1 MMRDTTH
8 IMLHGLLLTYV
19 LAAASASKGKS
30 IFGRSY
36 SPTTYSKFKNS
47 SHPGTANCSE
57 LFYEQTIDHFT
68 STPPPLRYTTYN
80 QRYFLNVDYYD
91 STKPATI
98 FFYFGNEADVSLYV
112 NNTGLMW
119 ESAADFN
126 AILLFAEHRYYG
138 VSQPFGADFDITNKD
153 LMQYLSVEQALAD
166 YAELLHFVRS
176 DLKVGEDVAVIG
188 FGGSYGGMLAS
199 WGRFK
204 YPQHFDGVIAGERT
218 VFPFLERLER

>member
-1 MMRDTTH
+1 
-8 IMLHGLLLTYV
+8 
-19 LAAASASKGKS
+19 
-30 IFGRSY
+30 
-36 SPTTYSKFKNS
+36 
-47 SHPGTANCSE
+47 
-57 LFYEQTIDHFT
+57 
-68 STPPPLRYTTYN
+68 
-80 QRYFLNVDYYD
+80 
-91 STKPATI
+91 
-98 FFYFGNEADVSLYV
+98 
-112 NNTGLMW
+112 MW